1 MDELLREVERALRA
15 RGWTARRASMKA
27 AGTPELIRDMR
38 RGRVPSVKR
47 FRALCEALDLEFYV
61 GPRRVRDSVD
71 AARLEQALETA
82 DQVLAE
88 TGRDLERADKAKAVS
103 AIYDLI
109 GEGRGRVGTAR
120 VVNLIEAFAGSPS
133 TQGQKDD
140 REREAGSAALGVK
153 RARAVER

>member
-1 MDELLREVERALRA
+1 MEELLREVERALRA

-47 FRALCEALDLEFYV
+47 FKALCEALDLEFYV
-61 GPRRVRDSVD
+61 GPRRMWDSVD
-71 AARLEQALETA
+71 VARLEQALETA

-88 TGRDLERADKAKAVS
+88 TGRDLGRADKAKAVS

-133 TQGQKDD
+133 TQGREDD
-140 REREAGSAALGVK
+140 REREADSAPLGIEGARVIK
-153 RARAVER
+153 R

>member
-1 MDELLREVERALRA
+1 MDDLLREVERALRT

-61 GPRRVRDSVD
+61 GPKRVKDSID

-88 TGRDLERADKAKAVS
+88 TGRNLERADKAKAVS

-109 GEGRGRVGTAR
+109 GEGRGRAGTAR
-120 VVNLIEAFAGSPS
+120 VVNLIEAFAGSPG
-133 TQGQKDD
+133 TQGRKDD
-140 REREAGSAALGVK
+140 REREVVSAAP
-153 RARAVER
+153 RAERVRAVER